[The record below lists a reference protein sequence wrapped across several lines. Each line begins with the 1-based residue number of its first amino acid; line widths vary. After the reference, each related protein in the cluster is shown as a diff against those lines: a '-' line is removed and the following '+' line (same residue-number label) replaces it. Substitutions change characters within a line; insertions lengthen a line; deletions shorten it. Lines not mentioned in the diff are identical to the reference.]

1 MGALIAARLCDFVVQ
16 ALQPLSL
23 STYFWS
29 DSQITLHWI
38 KGDKR
43 TNTFVNHRVTEILRF
58 STPGYCPTQDNP
70 ADLLTRG
77 ITSSQLKAS
86 RLWKHGPQWLL
97 LENNWPTWRFS
108 PSIEMQ
114 ALAVTATSFSPSTN
128 QQFSGTVHIN
138 CIIDIFTFSTLSR
151 LLAVTSYVCRFIA
164 NCRKS
169 PQERETGPLTPSE
182 QHHALTTW
190 VKQCQEEIYS
200 RELTSMSSQSTKRP
214 PLVRQ
219 LRLFVDAHH
228 LLRCGGRIHNAPLSE
243 TAKFPLLLPPKH
255 WLTSLIIRSVHVQ
268 LFHAGTNATL
278 TAIRQKFWI
287 PTARQ
292 RIKSLL
298 RQCVTCRKHG
308 GKPYQVPDPLPLP
321 KIRTCASVPFTVTGI
336 DFTGALYVRSNNTE
350 EKVYICLFTCAT
362 SRAIHLEVVTDLTVE
377 TFLLAFRR
385 FTGRRSLPQIVVS
398 DNASTYLAA
407 ADELKQLLQSK
418 HLTEELG
425 RKGVQWQFIPKRAPW
440 YGGWWER
447 LIGLTKMSLKKVL
460 GRSKISLTVLQTL
473 VVEVEAILNDQPL
486 THVSSDLD
494 DNEPL
499 TPAHLLHGHRITS
512 LPHEYVEEQDLNDPT
527 YGNNTDISQR
537 AQLQAFLLNQFQA
550 RWKYEYLT
558 SLREY
563 HRTKGNN
570 NQQIKSGDV
579 VLMFD
584 ETPRSTWKLAI
595 VEGLIMGKDGLTRA
609 ANIKTSQGRTNR
621 PIAKLIPLEVS
632 TATST
637 EGDTCHNAAKETQT
651 VRDSIDK
658 RPQRTAAQ
666 RGRKRVADWVEQ
678 LNGAPEDVMD

>member
-1 MGALIAARLCDFVVQ
+1 MQSLWQRSIDWDEPLTDKDQQQWLEIAQNIQEARCLQIPRQYFSTNGTSTQPNRLHIFADASLTAYGAVAFLCNDINTSFVIAKSRVAPLKPLTLPKLELMGALIAARLCDFVVQ

-43 TNTFVNHRVTEILRF
+43 TNTFVNHRITEILRF
-58 STPGYCPTQDNP
+58 STPDQWRYCPTQDNP

-114 ALAVTATSFSPSTN
+114 ALAVTATSFSPPTN
-128 QQFSGTVHIN
+128 QQHSGTVHIN

-190 VKQCQEEIYS
+190 VKQCQEEVYS

-278 TAIRQKFWI
+278 TAIRQKFGS
-287 PTARQ
+287 Q
-292 RIKSLL
+292 L
-298 RQCVTCRKHG
+298 
-308 GKPYQVPDPLPLP
+308 PDNELNHYY
-321 KIRTCASVPFTVTGI
+321 A
-336 DFTGALYVRSNNTE
+336 N
-350 EKVYICLFTCAT
+350 
-362 SRAIHLEVVTDLTVE
+362 
-377 TFLLAFRR
+377 
-385 FTGRRSLPQIVVS
+385 
-398 DNASTYLAA
+398 LAA
-407 ADELKQLLQSK
+407 YV
-418 HLTEELG
+418 H
-425 RKGVQWQFIPKRAPW
+425 
-440 YGGWWER
+440 
-447 LIGLTKMSLKKVL
+447 
-460 GRSKISLTVLQTL
+460 
-473 VVEVEAILNDQPL
+473 
-486 THVSSDLD
+486 HVIV
-494 DNEPL
+494 NC
-499 TPAHLLHGHRITS
+499 
-512 LPHEYVEEQDLNDPT
+512 
-527 YGNNTDISQR
+527 
-537 AQLQAFLLNQFQA
+537 
-550 RWKYEYLT
+550 
-558 SLREY
+558 
-563 HRTKGNN
+563 
-570 NQQIKSGDV
+570 
-579 VLMFD
+579 FD
-584 ETPRSTWKLAI
+584 
-595 VEGLIMGKDGLTRA
+595 
-609 ANIKTSQGRTNR
+609 
-621 PIAKLIPLEVS
+621 
-632 TATST
+632 
-637 EGDTCHNAAKETQT
+637 
-651 VRDSIDK
+651 
-658 RPQRTAAQ
+658 
-666 RGRKRVADWVEQ
+666 
-678 LNGAPEDVMD
+678 